1 MVQEEDRMQSLHPS
15 IIIHFVFNTSTF
27 LHGVICANFK
37 VHHSEGGL
45 GKLLCMWMWICI
57 FVARQTKQTIK
68 KKKNM
73 EEWREGKREKEPSR
87 RWTLRCHGRWL
98 LLVVFEEQLIL
109 LLTKKG
115 PGLLNVGPSLGD
127 RKACSL
133 PPIPISL
140 STSQLAR

>member
-68 KKKNM
+68 KKIWKNGGRERGKENHLEGGPFDVM
-73 EEWREGKREKEPSR
+73 EGGCC
-87 RWTLRCHGRWL
+87 L
-98 LLVVFEEQLIL
+98 
-109 LLTKKG
+109 
-115 PGLLNVGPSLGD
+115 
-127 RKACSL
+127 
-133 PPIPISL
+133 
-140 STSQLAR
+140 